1 MSQSSSPVN
10 QTFNIARFGRLFS
23 RHTAEHLRAY
33 LMTAAVGLG
42 GMLLIMGFLT
52 YIQKSAPSQSGQSV
66 MFTLFLLG
74 GGAIFASSIFS
85 QFGDKR
91 QATVALLLPASHL
104 EKYLV
109 AWLYSLPLFL
119 LVFIPLFYLA
129 DAAVVYV
136 GAAPGQT
143 PEVLNLFAD
152 PGQFSDI
159 FWSLTILHAVALWG
173 AIYFEKAHFI
183 KTAFVVFGL
192 FGVLSVLNYQALKLL
207 ISPEVRPMPLFTK
220 VVLTEGSKFY
230 SLDVPE
236 GQMVWLSAVPVA
248 LAALLWAAAYFRVTE
263 KQL

>member
-1 MSQSSSPVN
+1 MSQSPSPVN
-10 QTFNIARFGRLFS
+10 QTFSLARFGRLFG
-23 RHTAEHLRAY
+23 RHTAEHLRSY
-33 LMTAAVGLG
+33 LMTAAVGAG
-42 GMLLIMGFLT
+42 GMMLVMGFLT
-52 YIQKSAPSQSGQSV
+52 YLQKSAPSQSVQNV
-66 MFTLFLLG
+66 LFTLFLLSG
-74 GGAIFASSIFS
+74 GSIFASTVFS

-119 LVFIPLFYLA
+119 LVFVPLFYLA
-129 DAAVVYV
+129 DAAVVYA

-143 PEVLNLFAD
+143 PELLNLFAD
-152 PGQFSDI
+152 SGAASNI
-159 FWSLTILHAVALWG
+159 FWSLTMLHAVALWG

-192 FGVLSVLNYQALKLL
+192 LAVLSVLNHQALKVLV
-207 ISPEVRPMPLFTK
+207 SPGVRPMPVFTK
-220 VVLTEGSKFY
+220 VMFTEADKFY
-230 SLDVPE
+230 SLDLPAA
-236 GQMVWLSAVPVA
+236 QTAWLALVPVG